1 MGFSALVGVSVGL
14 AAVEAAAFVA
24 DAGVAFFAASMD
36 AFAVALAEAD
46 ALDRLVRA
54 CADWVE
60 AGFAALLADFLEAV
74 GLADA
79 ALLTAA
85 AVLAARLVVAGLLV
99 GAFAVPAGLVVLAL
113 AGLDLP
119 VADLAEVD
127 LMVAALCVAF
137 AGALPTRV
145 FAPSAATGFLV
156 TGFLAPVCLVTADL
170 EAVAFAAGFLTEAFR
185 AAGRFAV
192 AGLP

>member
-1 MGFSALVGVSVGL
+1 MGFSALVGVWFGL

-85 AVLAARLVVAGLLV
+85 AVLAARLI
-99 GAFAVPAGLVVLAL
+99 VLAL

-119 VADLAEVD
+119 VADLAVADLAEVD

-137 AGALPTRV
+137 AGALPTRA